1 METRSRI
8 FKPMEN
14 RLNGAQ
20 DLIYDT
26 LGPVLRPR
34 IRLLRQMNYIRLH
47 LQCKSPARRGI
58 CFTRLSGAADTKCQ
72 RDEKEILSYFCVLYV
87 FEQFSR
93 EKKKILVRAGR
104 GYKSSSIVQQGTLIN
119 IRMPTL
125 SQQKQIQSLFSQTY
139 IWWIKCLAFFTV

>member
-1 METRSRI
+1 MEHRSQIQKRIYLCSCDLDLCYCHRNRARSKLFSMETRSRI

-72 RDEKEILSYFCVLYV
+72 RDG
-87 FEQFSR
+87 
-93 EKKKILVRAGR
+93 KKRYYPTFAYYTSPSNLVGR
-104 GYKSSSIVQQGTLIN
+104 KKN
-119 IRMPTL
+119 P
-125 SQQKQIQSLFSQTY
+125 
-139 IWWIKCLAFFTV
+139 C